1 MIKEQLDSCSFYTNI
16 DRGEDIVDIR
26 DKIRETFSK
35 KKVVNEETKK
45 KVNSLKRFNPSKWDS
60 DTQPNIYELDNFL
73 RKSGYKL
80 VDIIEHEDNIP
91 ELIIEPLKKGY
102 LHPEIN
108 HDVNEK
114 DFYVNVIKYG
124 MLELSDLEGIIEGYE
139 TALGVLRHLKSVSLD
154 TLEIG
159 EDEE

>member
-1 MIKEQLDSCSFYTNI
+1 M
-16 DRGEDIVDIR
+16 DIR

-45 KVNSLKRFNPSKWDS
+45 VDPAKRFNSSKWDS

-80 VDIIEHEDNIP
+80 TDILEHKDTIP
-91 ELIIEPLKKGY
+91 ELIIEPLKSGY

-108 HDVNEK
+108 HDVAEK
-114 DFYVNVIKYG
+114 EFYVNVIKYG
-124 MLELSDLEGIIEGYE
+124 MLGASDLEGIIEGYE
-139 TALGVLRHLKSVSLD
+139 TALGVLRHLKTIDLD
-154 TLEIG
+154 SLEIG
-159 EDEE
+159 DEEEE